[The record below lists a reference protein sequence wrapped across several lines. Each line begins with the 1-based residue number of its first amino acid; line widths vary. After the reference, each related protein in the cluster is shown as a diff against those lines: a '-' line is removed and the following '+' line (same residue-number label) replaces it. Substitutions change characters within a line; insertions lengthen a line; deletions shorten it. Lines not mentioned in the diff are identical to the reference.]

1 MINKSIIAMVLLITG
16 VGAVFAN
23 PALISPFE
31 EQSVVFADAG
41 SSQAREVAGTVT
53 ARWKLNVRISPWGTI
68 IDGFKPG
75 KKVTIVA
82 REGDWYRIRYGSGFA
97 YVHTSLI
104 KVSAAEEDMIATT
117 APGKTGPAKPS
128 ASPSLPLP
136 GNTTPVSTKTGGIN
150 GPAIPAELLK
160 GLAEAKK
167 TEWFRSHKCLQF
179 AGTVAAKAGATRGK
193 AAASQPQAAYP
204 ADKRLRGYQINDL
217 PKAVEAGLLKPGMLI
232 HVKIHYD
239 KDPAYHK
246 PDNAH
251 HWFVYM
257 GKDSKGVPMFADNTH
272 KGELQ
277 TAQQVY
283 SNMKGWRN
291 SKIYGDS
298 KYGYVPRVTAV
309 HDPFADKR

>member
-1 MINKSIIAMVLLITG
+1 MIYRSLIAVVLLAICVST
-16 VGAVFAN
+16 VFAEK
-23 PALISPFE
+23 ALISPFE
-31 EQSVVFADAG
+31 EKPVIFADAD
-41 SSQAREVAGTVT
+41 SSQTREVAGTVT

-75 KKVTIVA
+75 RQVTIVA

-104 KVSAAEEDMIATT
+104 NVSAAEEDMIATT
-117 APGKTGPAKPS
+117 SPRESGPTEPS
-128 ASPSLPLP
+128 ASSSATSPV
-136 GNTTPVSTKTGGIN
+136 NTTPVSTKTGGIN

-179 AGTVAAKAGATRGK
+179 AGTVAAKAGATPGK

-257 GKDSKGVPMFADNTH
+257 GKNSKGVPMFADNTH